1 MIEKHDLIKLSDS
14 VSIIHEEMPDNI
26 SKKKSTD
33 GNEDEES
40 PEDKM
45 IFNDPGF
52 ESYDKLFD

>member
-1 MIEKHDLIKLSDS
+1 
-14 VSIIHEEMPDNI
+14 MPDNT

-33 GNEDEES
+33 GNEDEEPS
-40 PEDKM
+40 ENET